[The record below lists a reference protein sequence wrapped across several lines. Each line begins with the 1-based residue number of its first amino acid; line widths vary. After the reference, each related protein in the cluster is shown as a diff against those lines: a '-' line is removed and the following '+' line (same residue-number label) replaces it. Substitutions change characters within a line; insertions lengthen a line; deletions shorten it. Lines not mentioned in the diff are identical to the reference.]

1 MSIGASNA
9 VVAWE
14 RSGSGSI
21 AGANAPDPAG
31 AQRAVGAERKA
42 TFAEVAALLNA
53 EDSRKPAA
61 ANAAKPSSFKFW
73 QNEDFGF
80 GDLVDIIN
88 PLQHIP
94 IVSTI
99 YRNLTGDQIGPAPR
113 VIGGALWGRV
123 GGLVAGVVNTVVEWF
138 TGKDIGDHIYAAL
151 VWRAQSGC
159 RRDSGGAKQNTRRAR
174 RKQSGPGLIRER
186 TKRFRGLPTNRWRH
200 PRRSPKARLA
210 KRPCSLPIR
219 LPAPAVE
226 SPNATNATRGR
237 FNCLDRGLGVAYFSE
252 SRSPSRSQRS
262 IERAPLALYRIAL
275 LRWFK
280 VQGSGFKVRA
290 GRFSDTRSYFYA
302 YGRANVGNRAENF
315 EP

>member
-9 VVAWE
+9 VVSWE

-42 TFAEVAALLNA
+42 TFAEVAALLNS

-123 GGLVAGVVNTVVEWF
+123 SGLVAGVVNTVVEWF

-151 VWRAQSGC
+151 FGAPKAAAGATAVAQSKTPAALGENKAAPAL
-159 RRDSGGAKQNTRRAR
+159 SA
-174 RKQSGPGLIRER
+174 SGPSALGVFQPAVVPLSAITEGALGAATLHPAEPIRA
-186 TKRFRGLPTNRWRH
+186 PAAD
-200 PRRSPKARLA
+200 SPKATN
-210 KRPCSLPIR
+210 LPGLDSIAWTAASALHIFQNHDR
-219 LPAPAVE
+219 H
-226 SPNATNATRGR
+226 
-237 FNCLDRGLGVAYFSE
+237 LDRKDQSSV
-252 SRSPSRSQRS
+252 P
-262 IERAPLALYRIAL
+262 L
-275 LRWFK
+275 LRYI
-280 VQGSGFKVRA
+280 A
-290 GRFSDTRSYFYA
+290 
-302 YGRANVGNRAENF
+302 
-315 EP
+315 

>member
-1 MSIGASNA
+1 MPIVASNSA
-9 VVAWE
+9 VAWE
-14 RSGSGSI
+14 RSASTCTG
-21 AGANAPDPAG
+21 GANAPYPAG
-31 AQRAVGAERKA
+31 TLPAVGAERKA

-61 ANAAKPSSFKFW
+61 ANAAKSSSFKFW

-151 VWRAQSGC
+151 FGAPKTAAGATAVAQSKTPAALGENKAAPAL
-159 RRDSGGAKQNTRRAR
+159 SA
-174 RKQSGPGLIRER
+174 SGPSALGA
-186 TKRFRGLPTNRWRH
+186 FQPTVVAPPAAITECALGEASLH
-200 PRRSPKARLA
+200 PADSTPAPAAESPKA
-210 KRPCSLPIR
+210 
-219 LPAPAVE
+219 
-226 SPNATNATRGR
+226 TNFPRVDSIAWTAASALHIFQNHDRH
-237 FNCLDRGLGVAYFSE
+237 LDRKDQSSV
-252 SRSPSRSQRS
+252 P
-262 IERAPLALYRIAL
+262 L
-275 LRWFK
+275 LRYI
-280 VQGSGFKVRA
+280 A
-290 GRFSDTRSYFYA
+290 
-302 YGRANVGNRAENF
+302 
-315 EP
+315 